1 MKTPRADARSGAG
14 AGGSP
19 VARGGIVARAR
30 VVLAWWQQTRAA
42 RANARFGAAGGGVLT
57 GGIAYAALFSV
68 FAALTIAYT
77 AFVAVLG
84 RDAQLRRDVLS
95 SVSASLPGLVDT
107 GSGDGLVKPDDLV
120 LGAGLNVAGAVAV
133 VVLLLSATSAL
144 AALRTAVRAMFDE
157 RSGGGNALTGKLR
170 EVAGLVGMAL
180 AFLVSA
186 ALGLAV
192 TSAAG
197 WLLRLVGLGAGV
209 GAATTVLG
217 LGVALVVDAA
227 TFVLVVRVL
236 AGIHPPWHDLR
247 QGALICAVGVGVV
260 RLLGASVVAGG
271 ARQNAVLASFAAVVT
286 LLVWINLIARIVLLS
301 AAWTADPPV
310 AAAGPARGASAGPLE
325 GGPALVSEAAP
336 GSRPADGEADG
347 RRPRRPRWWRR
358 APRSGRG

>member
-1 MKTPRADARSGAG
+1 MGRPEADAESGASPG
-14 AGGSP
+14 AIGSL
-19 VARGGIVARAR
+19 VARTRGVI
-30 VVLAWWQQTRAA
+30 AWWQRSRAG

-84 RDAQLRRDVLS
+84 RDAQLRADVLRTVS
-95 SVSASLPGLVDT
+95 SSLPGLVDT
-107 GSGDGLVKPDDLV
+107 GSGDGLVKPADLV
-120 LGAGLNVAGAVAV
+120 LGVGLNLAGIVAV

-157 RSGGGNALTGKLR
+157 RGAGGNAVTGKLR
-170 EVAGLVGMAL
+170 EVAGFVGMAL
-180 AFLVSA
+180 TFLVSA
-186 ALGLAV
+186 VLGLAV

-209 GAATTVLG
+209 GVVTSVLG
-217 LGVALVVDAA
+217 FLVALVVDAA

-236 AGIHPPWHDLR
+236 AGIHPRWADLR

-271 ARQNAVLASFAAVVT
+271 ARQNAVLASFAAIVT
-286 LLVWINLIARIVLLS
+286 LLVWINLIARIVLLA

-310 AAAGPARGASAGPLE
+310 PPPAPARE
-325 GGPALVSEAAP
+325 PAPTKV
-336 GSRPADGEADG
+336 
-347 RRPRRPRWWRR
+347 
-358 APRSGRG
+358 RSSG